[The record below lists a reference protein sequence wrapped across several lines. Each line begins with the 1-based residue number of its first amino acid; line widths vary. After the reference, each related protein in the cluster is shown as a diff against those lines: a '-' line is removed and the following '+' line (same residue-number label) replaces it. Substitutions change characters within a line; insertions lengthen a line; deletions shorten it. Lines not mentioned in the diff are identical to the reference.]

1 MILKNLIRR
10 KGRTMLA
17 VLGISIGVATII
29 GLGALTDGLQ
39 AGYRAVLTGSKADFV
54 LKDANAFDLIVSS
67 IDEDI
72 GLKLLAMPGVSAVS
86 GLIQGLVQAESL
98 LYFFVFGYPEGS
110 FALERFQIVEGV
122 PLYSQEADDMPG
134 KPIILGSA
142 AAESYNAEVGGS
154 IRIGKTA
161 FRVVGIY
168 ETGEA
173 FEDGGAVLRLADAQ
187 ALLGM
192 QHKVSAYYI
201 QIKDPSLAD
210 RLKTRIERLYPELL
224 ISTAE
229 DMAGESDLVGILKI
243 MVSVVSGL
251 AILIGGVA
259 MTNAQ
264 LMAVLERTRE
274 IGVLRAVGWRS
285 PRILLMILGESILV
299 GVLGGIVGT
308 GLAWLMLAAN
318 KEALCAFGATTE
330 IPPELLLQALIV
342 VFSLGVV
349 GGLYP
354 AIRASRL
361 HPVEALRYEGGTM
374 GDKAGRLPVGGMA
387 IQNLWRR
394 KSRTLLTLVVIG
406 ITIGAILTLDTMLG
420 SVDGVLGSF
429 FGGAEIAVRQAD
441 VANLILS
448 VIDERVGD
456 RIAAMPEVK
465 NVSGILFSAVMSEET
480 GVFIIQGY
488 APREEAILSF
498 NIVEGERINSS
509 RQIMIGRQIAEAQN
523 LGVGDTIT
531 LSGRRYRIVGI
542 YEHSVAMFEMG
553 GVLSLRDAQNFTAH
567 PRKVTFFSISLHDPM
582 QAEEVVEKI
591 NAQFPEVHASLS
603 GAFASE
609 SPNMQSADLL
619 SNGISFLAVLV
630 GGVGMMNTMLM
641 AVLERTREIGILRAL
656 GWRRRA
662 VLSLIMRES
671 LALGLLGGLAGIAL
685 SICLVTLIQSIAF
698 HDDSIKMIWTME
710 NVIRAL
716 VVASL
721 LALVGGFYPALRA
734 TRLQPVEALHYE

>member
-465 NVSGILFSAVMSEET
+465 NVSGILFSAMMSEET

-531 LSGRRYRIVGI
+531 LSGRRYHIVGI
-542 YEHSVAMFEMG
+542 YEHSVAMLEMG

>member
-39 AGYRAVLTGSKADFV
+39 AGYGAVLAGSGPDLV

-72 GLKLLAMPGVSAVS
+72 GPKLLTMPGVSAVS
-86 GLIQGLVQAESL
+86 GLIQGLVRAESS

-110 FALERFQIVEGV
+110 FALDRFQIVEGV
-122 PLYSQEADDMPG
+122 PHYSQEADNMPG
-134 KPIILGSA
+134 RPVILGSA

-192 QHKVSAYYI
+192 QHKVSAYHI
-201 QIKDPSLAD
+201 QINDPSLAD
-210 RLKTRIERLYPELL
+210 RLKTRIERLYPELM

-229 DMAGESDLVGILKI
+229 DMAGESNMVGILKI
-243 MVSVVSGL
+243 VVSAVSGL
-251 AILIGGVA
+251 AILMGAVA

-299 GVLGGIVGT
+299 CVLGGIVGT

-318 KEALCAFGATTE
+318 REALSVFGATTE
-330 IPPELLLQALIV
+330 IPLELLLQALIV
-342 VFSLGVV
+342 VFSLGIV

-361 HPVEALRYEGGTM
+361 YPVEALRYEGGTM

-394 KSRTLLTLVVIG
+394 KPRTLLTLVVIG

-420 SVDGVLGSF
+420 SVDGVLGSL
-429 FGGAEIAVRQAD
+429 FGGAEIAARQAD

-465 NVSGILFSAVMSEET
+465 NVSGILFSVMMSEET

-498 NIVEGERINSS
+498 SIVGGERISSS

-531 LSGRRYRIVGI
+531 LSGRRHRIVGI
-542 YEHSVAMFEMG
+542 YEHSGAMFEMG
-553 GVLSLRDAQNFTAH
+553 GVLSLRDAQSFAGH

-619 SNGISFLAVLV
+619 SNGIAFLAVLV
-630 GGVGMMNTMLM
+630 GGVGMMNTRLM

-671 LALGLLGGLAGIAL
+671 LALGWLGGLAGIAL

-698 HDDSIKMIWTME
+698 RDDSIKMIWTME

>member
-1 MILKNLIRR
+1 
-10 KGRTMLA
+10 
-17 VLGISIGVATII
+17 
-29 GLGALTDGLQ
+29 
-39 AGYRAVLTGSKADFV
+39 
-54 LKDANAFDLIVSS
+54 
-67 IDEDI
+67 
-72 GLKLLAMPGVSAVS
+72 
-86 GLIQGLVQAESL
+86 
-98 LYFFVFGYPEGS
+98 
-110 FALERFQIVEGV
+110 
-122 PLYSQEADDMPG
+122 MPG
-134 KPIILGSA
+134 KPVVLGSA
-142 AAESYNAEVGGS
+142 AAESYSAEVGGS
-154 IRIGKTA
+154 IRIGETA
-161 FRVVGIY
+161 FRVVGVY

-192 QHKVSAYYI
+192 QHKVSAYLV

-210 RLKTRIERLYPELL
+210 RLKTRIARLYPELL

-229 DMAGESDLVGILKI
+229 DVAGESDLVGILRI

-251 AILIGGVA
+251 ALLIGGVA

-274 IGVLRAVGWRS
+274 IGVLRAVGWRT
-285 PRILLMILGESILV
+285 PRILLMILGESIVV

-308 GLAWLMLAAN
+308 SLAWLMLAAN
-318 KEALCAFGATTE
+318 REALSAFGATTE
-330 IPPELLLQALIV
+330 IRPELLLQALIV
-342 VFSLGVV
+342 VLGLGVV

-354 AIRASRL
+354 AIRACRL
-361 HPVEALRYEGGTM
+361 QPVEALRYEGGTM

-394 KSRTLLTLVVIG
+394 KPRTLLTLVVIG
-406 ITIGAILTLDTMLG
+406 ITIGANLTLDTMLG
-420 SVDGVLGSF
+420 SADGVLGSF
-429 FGGAEIAVRQAD
+429 FGGAEIAARQAD

-448 VIDERVGD
+448 VMDERVGD
-456 RIAAMPEVK
+456 RIAALPEVK
-465 NVSGILFSAVMSEET
+465 NASGILLSAMMSKEM

-488 APREEAILSF
+488 APREEAILAF
-498 NIVEGERINSS
+498 NIVEGERISS
-509 RQIMIGRQIAEAQN
+509 SGQIMIGRQIAEAQN
-523 LGVGDTIT
+523 LGVGDRIT
-531 LSGRRYRIVGI
+531 LSGRRYHIVGI
-542 YEHSVAMFEMG
+542 YEHSVALLEMG
-553 GVLSLRDAQNFTAH
+553 GVLSLRDAQSFAAH
-567 PRKVTFFSISLHDPM
+567 PRKVTFFSISLQDPM
-582 QAEEVVEKI
+582 QAREVVEKI
-591 NAQFPEVHASLS
+591 NARFPEVHASLS

-656 GWRRRA
+656 GWRQRA

-671 LALGLLGGLAGIAL
+671 VALGLLGGLAGIAL

-698 HDDSIKMIWTME
+698 NEDSITMIWTME

-721 LALVGGFYPALRA
+721 LALVGGFYPAFRA
-734 TRLQPVEALHYE
+734 TRLRPVEALHYE